1 MDDNDDDDDDGA
13 DIFKLSLLPA
23 SAEET
28 FHIVFK
34 QLVVTYVSKTMTILV
49 D

>member
-1 MDDNDDDDDDGA
+1 MDYNGA
-13 DIFKLSLLPA
+13 DIFKLSLLTG

-28 FHIVFK
+28 FHLVFS
-34 QLVVTYVSKTMTILV
+34 LLIVTYVSKTMAILV